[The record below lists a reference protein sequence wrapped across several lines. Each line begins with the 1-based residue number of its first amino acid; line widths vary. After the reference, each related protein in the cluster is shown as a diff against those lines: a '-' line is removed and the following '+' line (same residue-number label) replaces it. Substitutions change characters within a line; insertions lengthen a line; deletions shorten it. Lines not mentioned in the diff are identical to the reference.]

1 MCTASQKA
9 LQIGSAP
16 LESSQPG
23 LRAEVLAPFLA
34 RALFL
39 FMYFLQTSFA
49 HRLWHLA
56 DLLPFLHFL
65 ASLHFFLSARSSHG
79 GSEGDMGGGG
89 GGCTQT

>member
-1 MCTASQKA
+1 MYGFAEGFSNRVGA
-9 LQIGSAP
+9 F
-16 LESSQPG
+16 LESSQQVFEQ
-23 LRAEVLAPFLA
+23 RFLP
-34 RALFL
+34 LFL
-39 FMYFLQTSFA
+39 HVPIFLLYFLQTSFA

>member
-16 LESSQPG
+16 LESSQQVFEQ
-23 LRAEVLAPFLA
+23 RFLP
-34 RALFL
+34 LFLHVPIFL

>member
-1 MCTASQKA
+1 MYGFAEGFA
-9 LQIGSAP
+9 NRVGAFG
-16 LESSQPG
+16 EFAAG

-34 RALFL
+34 RAHFL